1 MKDIVVERI
10 QDYKRDLEKIKKNK
24 LDKTINEF
32 DKFIDIFTENIND
45 YNIYEEYEN
54 FLILSCKLEK
64 IKNEVNKIDNA
75 VSRLSEG
82 LEIFL
87 KIYD

>member
-1 MKDIVVERI
+1 MKDIVIERI
-10 QDYKRDLEKIKKNK
+10 QDYKRDLEKLKDSK
-24 LDKTINEF
+24 LDKVINEC
-32 DKFIDIFTENIND
+32 DKVLEIFTKNIDD
-45 YNIYEEYEN
+45 YSIDEEFESL
-54 FLILSCKLEK
+54 LILACRLER
-64 IKNEVNKIDNA
+64 IKNEVNKLDDV